1 MNPALH
7 FTMAPLGQDA
17 SATPATL
24 SVVPV
29 QFVIAGWTGRNA
41 EAIEHHI
48 QELAA
53 LGIAR
58 PSQVPLYYRAGAA
71 LLTTASTI
79 ETLGHSASGEAEPM
93 LLMAQGQWW
102 LGLGSDHTDREV
114 ESYSVAV
121 SKQMCAKPVAPTVWR
136 WTDVQGHQD
145 QLQLQSEV
153 WEDGQW
159 VTYQKGLLSAIRP
172 LQSLRDG
179 FWPGG
184 HAAEGSF
191 MLCGTLGAIPNASG
205 KGIRWAEKMRLTLHD
220 PVLGRSIV
228 HTYAQQPLDL
238 VS

>member
-7 FTMAPLGQDA
+7 FTIAPAGNAA
-17 SATPATL
+17 SSAPATL
-24 SVVPV
+24 TVVPT

-58 PSQVPLYYRAGAA
+58 HSQVPLYYRASAA
-71 LLTTASTI
+71 LLTTAPSI
-79 ETLGHSASGEAEPM
+79 ETLGLGASGEAEPM

-136 WTDVQGHQD
+136 WAEVQNHQD
-145 QLQLQSEV
+145 QLQLQSEI
-153 WEDGQW
+153 WEGGQW
-159 VTYQKGLLSAIRP
+159 VIYQKGLLSAIRP

-179 FWPGG
+179 FWPAGQ
-184 HAAEGSF
+184 AAEGSV
-191 MLCGTLGAIPNASG
+191 MLCGTLGAIPNAQG

-220 PVLGRSIV
+220 PVLNRSIS
-228 HTYAQQPLDL
+228 HTYAQQALDL

>member
-1 MNPALH
+1 
-7 FTMAPLGQDA
+7 
-17 SATPATL
+17 
-24 SVVPV
+24 
-29 QFVIAGWTGRNA
+29 
-41 EAIEHHI
+41 
-48 QELAA
+48 LAA

-58 PSQVPLYYRAGAA
+58 PSKVPLYYRAGAA
-71 LLTTASTI
+71 LLTTAHTI
-79 ETLGHSASGEAEPM
+79 ETLGLTASGEAEPM

-121 SKQMCAKPVAPTVWR
+121 SKQMCAKPLAPTVWR
-136 WTDVQGHQD
+136 WADVQGHQD

-159 VTYQKGLLSAIRP
+159 VTYQKGMLSAIRP

-191 MLCGTLGAIPNASG
+191 MLCGTLGAIPNAQG
-205 KGIRWAEKMRLTLHD
+205 KAIRWAEKMRLTLHD

-228 HTYAQQPLDL
+228 HTYAQQALDL

>member
-7 FTMAPLGQDA
+7 FTTAPLGPDA
-17 SATPATL
+17 SAVPVTL
-24 SVVPV
+24 SVVPM

-71 LLTTASTI
+71 LLTTAPTI
-79 ETLGHSASGEAEPM
+79 ETLGHGASGEAEPM
-93 LLMAQGQWW
+93 LMMTQGQWW

-121 SKQMCAKPVAPTVWR
+121 SKQMCAKPLAPTVWR
-136 WTDVQGHQD
+136 WADVQNHQD
-145 QLQLQSEV
+145 QLQLQSEI
-153 WEDGQW
+153 WEGGQW
-159 VTYQKGLLSAIRP
+159 VTYQQGLLSAIRP

-184 HAAEGSF
+184 NAAEGSF
-191 MLCGTLGAIPNASG
+191 MLCGTLGAITNASG
-205 KGIRWAEKMRLTLHD
+205 QGIRWAEKMRLTLHD

-228 HTYAQQPLDL
+228 HTYAQTPLDL

>member
-71 LLTTASTI
+71 LLTTAPTI
-79 ETLGHSASGEAEPM
+79 ETLGLTARGEAEPM

-136 WTDVQGHQD
+136 WADVQGHQD

-191 MLCGTLGAIPNASG
+191 MLCGTLGAIPNAQG
-205 KGIRWAEKMRLTLHD
+205 KAIRWAEQMRLTLHD
-220 PVLGRSIV
+220 PLLNRSIS
-228 HTYAQQPLDL
+228 HTYAQQALDL